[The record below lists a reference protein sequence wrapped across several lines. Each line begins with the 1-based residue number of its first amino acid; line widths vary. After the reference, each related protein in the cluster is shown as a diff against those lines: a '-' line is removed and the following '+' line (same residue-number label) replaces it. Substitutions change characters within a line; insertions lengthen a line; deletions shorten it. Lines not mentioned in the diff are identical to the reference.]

1 MNTRSQKSPLSLA
14 ARGQERGISYNFLEE
29 RMPNAALSV
38 KFLLTI
44 LADAHHRRNRLYA
57 LLLESDD
64 QLAELVDIDA
74 PLSRA
79 HAEKLRCRR
88 EKSLAE
94 VEGHILALRMA
105 VSALTR
111 AEGGDNAA

>member
-44 LADAHHRRNRLYA
+44 LA
-57 LLLESDD
+57 
-64 QLAELVDIDA
+64 ELVDIDA

-94 VEGHILALRMA
+94 VEGYILALRMA